1 MKMNTRTKR
10 TETASFGSR
19 KFSKDILMPLVSI
32 ILVSVPIVIL
42 RPRVMNYMGIYLL
55 LNMAIPMV
63 LVTIAQ
69 MFAMTIGEIDFSLG
83 NLVSLVTCIV
93 GTVFPANPALAIA
106 MLAGI
111 ILIYAVVGALLYLRN
126 LQSIVVTIGMSFIWL
141 GVAILIQPS
150 PGGSVP
156 QAIVTIMQMKTPGI
170 PMPLIFMVVM
180 AFLLFIL
187 LFRTNFGILLRG
199 IGGNKRAVEQSGHS
213 VLKMQMF
220 AFALVGLFGILS
232 GVALAGITTSADP
245 KIAQNYTLIAVASVL
260 LGGGSF
266 AGGTVSAV
274 GVVMGACT
282 MTLVGTLLTFLK
294 ISPDWQIGTQ
304 GMIILVVLFIN
315 SQLKK
320 SGRVRY
326 V

>member
-1 MKMNTRTKR
+1 MDKELTGRPLLPAGRTISL
-10 TETASFGSR
+10 EL
-19 KFSKDILMPLVSI
+19 LMPLVSI
-32 ILVSVPIVIL
+32 VLVSVPIVIL
-42 RPRVMNYMGIYLL
+42 RPRVLNYMGIYLL

-63 LVTIAQ
+63 LATIAQ

-83 NLVSLVTCIV
+83 NLVSLVTCII
-93 GTVFPANPALAIA
+93 GTTLPTNPALAI
-106 MLAGI
+106 LLLVGI
-111 ILIYAVVGALLYLRN
+111 LVIYMVIGALLYLRN
-126 LQSIVVTIGMSFIWL
+126 LQSIVVTIGMSFIWT

-150 PGGSVP
+150 PGGNVP
-156 QAIVTIMQMKTPGI
+156 KAIVSVIQMKTPVI
-170 PMPLIFMVVM
+170 PMPLIFMVIT
-180 AFLLFIL
+180 AFLLFLL
-187 LFRTNFGILLRG
+187 LFRTNFGVLVRG
-199 IGGNKRAVEQSGHS
+199 IGGNKRAIEQSGHS
-213 VLKMQMF
+213 VLKTQMF
-220 AFALVGLFGILS
+220 VFGLVGLFGILS
-232 GVALAGITTSADP
+232 GTALAGITTSADP

-266 AGGTVSAV
+266 SGGTVSAV
-274 GVVMGACT
+274 GVVLGACT

-304 GMIILVVLFIN
+304 GLIILVVLFIN

>member
-1 MKMNTRTKR
+1 MDTQTIKPELLK
-10 TETASFGSR
+10 GQSR
-19 KFSKDILMPLVSI
+19 KMSKDILMPLVSI

-42 RPRVMNYMGIYLL
+42 KPRVMSYMGIYLL

-93 GTVFPANPALAIA
+93 GTVFPKNPGLAIA
-106 MLAGI
+106 MLASI
-111 ILIYAVVGALLYLRN
+111 IAIYMIIGALLYLRN

-141 GVAILIQPS
+141 GLAILIQPS
-150 PGGSVP
+150 PGGNVP
-156 QAIVTIMQMKTPGI
+156 QIIVSFMQMKTPFI
-170 PMPLIFMVVM
+170 PMPLIFMIVM
-180 AFLLFIL
+180 AFLLFLI

-199 IGGNKRAVEQSGHS
+199 VGGNKRAVEQSGHS
-213 VLKMQMF
+213 VLKTQMF
-220 AFALVGLFGILS
+220 VFGIVGLFGILS
-232 GVALAGITTSADP
+232 GTALAGITTSADP
-245 KIAQNYTLIAVASVL
+245 KIAQNYTLIAVGSVL

-266 AGGTVSAV
+266 AGGTVSGV
-274 GVVMGACT
+274 GVVLGACT

>member
-1 MKMNTRTKR
+1 MDTQTIKPELLK
-10 TETASFGSR
+10 GQSR
-19 KFSKDILMPLVSI
+19 KMSKDILMPLVSI

-42 RPRVMNYMGIYLL
+42 KPRVMSYMGIYLL

-93 GTVFPANPALAIA
+93 GTVFPKSPGLAIA

-111 ILIYAVVGALLYLRN
+111 IAIYMIIGALLYLRN

-141 GVAILIQPS
+141 GLAILIQPS
-150 PGGSVP
+150 PGGNVP
-156 QAIVTIMQMKTPGI
+156 QIIVSFMQMKTPFI
-170 PMPLIFMVVM
+170 PMPLIFMIVM
-180 AFLLFIL
+180 AFLLFLI

-199 IGGNKRAVEQSGHS
+199 VGGNKRAVEQSGHS
-213 VLKMQMF
+213 VLKTQMF
-220 AFALVGLFGILS
+220 VFGIVGLFGILS
-232 GVALAGITTSADP
+232 GTALAGITTSADP

-266 AGGTVSAV
+266 AGGTVSGV
-274 GVVMGACT
+274 GVVLGACT